1 MIKKYLLTIICALS
15 MSAFATDILNQS
27 TRSETRLL
35 VHKTPTCGCC
45 KQWVKHIKN
54 NGFIVDTKDH
64 QNLEDIKN
72 TYKIEPQ
79 YRSCHTA
86 VSSDGFIFEGHIPS
100 KYIAQFL
107 TENHTNAIGLS
118 VPGMPLG
125 SPGMEVGDRFT
136 PYKVRI
142 LFKDGTSEIYGEVD
156 EK

>member
-54 NGFIVDTKDH
+54 NGFMVDTKDH

-86 VSSDGFIFEGHIPS
+86 VSSDDFIFEGSRTQQYKQIGNAVPPLMAEA
-100 KYIAQFL
+100 IAKS
-107 TENHTNAIGLS
+107 IK
-118 VPGMPLG
+118 
-125 SPGMEVGDRFT
+125 
-136 PYKVRI
+136 KV
-142 LFKDGTSEIYGEVD
+142 LAKL
-156 EK
+156 

>member
-1 MIKKYLLTIICALS
+1 MIKKYLLAIICALS
-15 MSAFATDILNQS
+15 MSVFATDILNQS
-27 TRSETRLL
+27 TSSETRLL

-54 NGFIVDTKDH
+54 NGFMVDTKDH

-86 VSSDGFIFEGHIPS
+86 VSSGGFIFEGHIPGR
-100 KYIAQFL
+100 YITQFL

-136 PYKVRI
+136 PYKVLI
-142 LFKDGTSEIYGEVD
+142 LFKDGTSEIYGEVN

>member
-27 TRSETRLL
+27 TSSETRLL

-136 PYKVRI
+136 PYKVLI
-142 LFKDGTSEIYGEVD
+142 LFKDGTSEIYGEVN